1 VARLHR
7 LIGQFPN
14 YNGYRNNNR
23 PTLGLPRFD
32 GQG

>member
-7 LIGQFPN
+7 VIGQFPN

-23 PTLGLPRFD
+23 PTQPLVASR
-32 GQG
+32 